1 MATTNGKAGKP
12 GKNGKSI
19 KMKES
24 KIHGRGVFAAR
35 GIPAGKRI
43 VEYKGERITWKQADQ
58 RYPDDPDAPS
68 HTFLFSVGELVTDA
82 NRKGNVA
89 RWINH
94 SCDPNCEAVEDDERI
109 FIEAIRD
116 IMPGEE
122 LSYEYNIIFD
132 ERHTKALKQRY
143 TCRCGHKGCRG
154 TLLGDK
160 K

>member
-1 MATTNGKAGKP
+1 MAQA
-12 GKNGKSI
+12 KSRQGARI
-19 KMKES
+19 KMRDS
-24 KIHGRGVFAAR
+24 KIHGRGVFATRA
-35 GIPAGKRI
+35 IPKGTRLC
-43 VEYKGERITWKQADQ
+43 EYKGERITWREADR
-58 RYPDDPDAPS
+58 RYPDDPNGPS
-68 HTFLFSVGELVTDA
+68 HTFLFSLGKVVIDA

-94 SCDPNCEAVEDDERI
+94 SCNPNCEAVEDESRI

-116 IMPGEE
+116 IGRGEE
-122 LSYEYNIIFD
+122 LGYEYNITFD

-143 TCRCGHKGCRG
+143 ACRCGAKACRG

>member
-1 MATTNGKAGKP
+1 MANVKGRSGP
-12 GKNGKSI
+12 RI
-19 KMKES
+19 KMRES
-24 KIHGRGVFAAR
+24 KIHGRGVFATRAIPKGAR
-35 GIPAGKRI
+35 L

-68 HTFLFSVGELVTDA
+68 HTFLFAVGEKVVIDA

-94 SCDPNCEAVEDDERI
+94 SCDPNCEAVEDDGRI

-116 IMPGEE
+116 IRRGEE
-122 LSYEYNIIFD
+122 LGYEYNITFD
-132 ERHTKALKQRY
+132 ERHTKALKRRY
-143 TCRCGHKGCRG
+143 RCLCGSKDCRG

-160 K
+160 KQ

>member
-1 MATTNGKAGKP
+1 MASV
-12 GKNGKSI
+12 KSSSGARV
-19 KMKES
+19 KMRDS
-24 KIHGRGVFAAR
+24 KIHGRGVFAKRPIAK
-35 GIPAGKRI
+35 GTRI

-68 HTFLFSVGELVTDA
+68 HTFLFSVGKVVIDA

-94 SCDPNCEAVEDDERI
+94 SCSPNCEAVEDEGRI
-109 FIEAIRD
+109 YIEAIRD
-116 IMPGEE
+116 IKAGAE
-122 LSYEYNIIFD
+122 LGYEYNITFD

-143 TCRCGHKGCRG
+143 RCLCGHKSCRG

-160 K
+160 KA